1 MSSLLSPFGISY
13 FYHLRKSASQTKYS
27 SQVFLTATPLSLLN
41 FPTPNR
47 YPISYYYQVL
57 MSPYDTVAAQTTPY
71 RYSFQLFSSSTPSYS
86 CQLLLSA
93 TRQLLISYLHQLF
106 LSGTFISSSYLLYLH
121 TPIRYSYQKCFVTNH
136 CQHSYHILPR
146 SSCSQRFFKIGILK
160 NVAIL
165 VRKHLCWCLF
175 LLKRDSNT
183 DVFS

>member
-1 MSSLLSPFGISY
+1 
-13 FYHLRKSASQTKYS
+13 
-27 SQVFLTATPLSLLN
+27 
-41 FPTPNR
+41 
-47 YPISYYYQVL
+47 

-71 RYSFQLFSSSTPSYS
+71 RYCFQLFSSSTPSYS

-121 TPIRYSYQKCFVTNH
+121 TPIRYSYQKSFVTNH